1 VVSGTFKTVPLSFI
15 QIDRAGRQ
23 RSELD
28 SKHLETLAISIRERG
43 LIHPPVVTS
52 NGTLVAGECR
62 VTAMRMLG
70 WDQCPVQFV
79 EELSEFE
86 LRAIELEENV
96 KRKDISWQDQVYA
109 IEAYHNLR
117 REQDPTW
124 SNEKTA
130 EAIGYRGTQ
139 TKDLLRVAREIKQNP
154 RVAEAP
160 KLATAL
166 HIVERNA
173 LRQASRESDKLE
185 KALHG
190 ASSIEAPIITADFHE
205 WATTY
210 TGPRFNFL
218 HCDFPFGINAG
229 EFNQG
234 SANKHGGY
242 VDSPDAYFGL
252 LRTISQRLDILLDA
266 SAHVI
271 FWFSMK
277 YYNQTLEWFQNET
290 DFDVSPYPLVWLK
303 SDNSGILPRP
313 HHGPRQIY
321 ETAFFGFR
329 GNRPVVQ
336 AKANAY
342 AAPSVREDHMSVKP
356 EPMLRHFFEMVVD
369 ANTSLLDPTAGSGSA
384 LRAADSLKARRVVG
398 VELDPEFA
406 QRANDAWIKAK
417 KLRSAA

>member
-1 VVSGTFKTVPLSFI
+1 MVSGTFKTVPLSFI

-23 RSELD
+23 RSDLD
-28 SKHLETLAISIRERG
+28 PKHLESLAISIRERG
-43 LIHPPVVTS
+43 LIHPPVVTKD
-52 NGTLVAGECR
+52 GTLVAGECR

-117 REQDPTW
+117 REHDPTW
-124 SNEKTA
+124 STEKTSD
-130 EAIGYRGTQ
+130 AIGYQRTQ
-139 TKDLLRVAREIKQNP
+139 TKALLRVAREIKQNP
-154 RVAEAP
+154 RVAEAA
-160 KLATAL
+160 KLGTAM
-166 HIVERNA
+166 HIVERNIQ
-173 LRQASRESDKLE
+173 RQVSRESDKLE
-185 KALHG
+185 KAIHG
-190 ASSIEAPIITADFHE
+190 ASSIEAPVITADFHG
-205 WATTY
+205 WAATY

-234 SANKHGGY
+234 SADKHGGY
-242 VDSPDAYFGL
+242 VDSPNAYFEL
-252 LRTISQRLDILLDA
+252 LRTISQRLDVLLDA

-277 YYNQTLEWFQNET
+277 YYNQTLEWFENET

-369 ANTSLLDPTAGSGSA
+369 ANTSMLDPTAGSGSA